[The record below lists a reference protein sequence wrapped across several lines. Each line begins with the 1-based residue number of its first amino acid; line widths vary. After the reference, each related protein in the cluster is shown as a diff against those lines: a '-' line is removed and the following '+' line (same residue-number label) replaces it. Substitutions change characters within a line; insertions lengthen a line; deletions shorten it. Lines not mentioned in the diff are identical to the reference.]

1 MFPEDDLPSTQLA
14 APGYP
19 LRLGDFVAFR
29 WNLGR
34 TTWGDFRVTREGLLI
49 NMEIRDGPSY
59 MYGPQTIIQVVLQK
73 DNKNFFSPWNGR
85 PWNLELLAETV
96 WVPANQTVKLQGPP
110 QGWYSGSFDQL
121 LATSSIFPS
130 EYPYR
135 TYRVGSGVR
144 IVAGQISS
152 TPICIRTPERALRDL
167 RSSRSNRG
175 S

>member
-1 MFPEDDLPSTQLA
+1 
-14 APGYP
+14 
-19 LRLGDFVAFR
+19 
-29 WNLGR
+29 
-34 TTWGDFRVTREGLLI
+34 
-49 NMEIRDGPSY
+49 MEIRDGPSY

-73 DNKNFFSPWNGR
+73 DNNNFFSERGQ

-135 TYRVGSGVR
+135 TYRVGSSRSRSRG
-144 IVAGQISS
+144 
-152 TPICIRTPERALRDL
+152 RTPLQGNARPAWE
-167 RSSRSNRG
+167 
-175 S
+175 